1 MILAQKERSMEE
13 TQSQEIKPP
22 SCDQLIYDKGG
33 KNIQYR
39 KRQSSI
45 NDIGKAGLNKRIN
58 SIAFLHRNRKIYSK
72 YIEVSNVRSETI
84 KVLEEN
90 IGNSLFDFG
99 LSNIFSTC
107 LLRQVQQ
114 KEKQI
119 TGTTSNYKTS
129 AQKRKPPGKLER

>member
-1 MILAQKERSMEE
+1 M
-13 TQSQEIKPP
+13 
-22 SCDQLIYDKGG
+22 YDKGG

-58 SIAFLHRNRKIYSK
+58 SIAFLHHNRKIYSK

-84 KVLEEN
+84 KLLEEN

-107 LLRQVQQ
+107 LLRQVQ
-114 KEKQI
+114 
-119 TGTTSNYKTS
+119 
-129 AQKRKPPGKLER
+129 